1 MDTKKEFSTEKL
13 NSFLNKIDKKLETNT
28 DIVGDENKNILKS
41 WINEFNSAKE
51 KKVTVDINKD
61 IYEKNLN
68 AQKETFDKMN
78 LNIMN
83 NTNSNINNNN
93 NSLNKI
99 NNNEDNNIE
108 GLTKENFQQK
118 LKEKID
124 ILLNE
129 QTSIPKREEII
140 SIIDR
145 FYITHLNIKN
155 KIFSSEIEQL
165 LISLLDKCPKEEDE
179 KNIKVIENNVK
190 NLYPFSNSI
199 MISLTL
205 ISILTKR
212 IITIKAV
219 YPDYTE
225 EFPVIKKYIDNFL
238 KSFPFL
244 IKYNDFRIRSGLLT
258 SIGNLTSYMLMNK
271 MEEEL
276 LNLLEIC
283 INDISICIKK
293 TSENLKSK
301 ITTDF
306 HKMEAPF
313 KESIDLMGNMNN
325 TSGHFSL
332 DFSKTILI
340 EMINRLPLDENYFE
354 KIQNFL
360 IEKFKLFIDLILN
373 DENNDL
379 FPIIF
384 FSYEII
390 TTYLKMPF
398 FNKYFKKN
406 ISYYMS
412 TLLPRCAKHIAF
424 ISPRIRFWIIN
435 LLLSINSF
443 YSLKNEQVFMKK
455 ILPHICMNRYL
466 QVEGIKKNTM
476 VLWKEITALGGIEYI
491 KNNYED
497 FLTCYLNELHT
508 HGMIEREA
516 ACRCLQE
523 LIMKVYDENNHREI
537 INKYYKDML
546 ESTIRCCHDTC
557 WNVRESGL
565 ISLGYVFGNIKKNVE
580 TDQTSYN
587 NIIQDINTLIQL
599 HCFDNVIEVRDAS
612 AYALEIFID
621 KGGELPEDFKNF
633 YINIIKNLN
642 DATKLKE
649 YLDLIKKKV
658 FPYITEKQDFGFLRE
673 VDEPDFTDGINHI
686 IKEISSLKDKEKNF
700 IDKEI
705 KIDELIMIVID
716 NLCKN
721 YNVGLSNLNKKTIWE
736 TLTVLFLKIEKY
748 DVEMYLDYIIDILI
762 KELDLNINSLCGFQ
776 AERFV
781 EGLVK
786 GGINKRMIKG
796 KVRNKIKNK
805 PNLVKIFDQLLK

>member
-1 MDTKKEFSTEKL
+1 MEIKKEISVEKL
-13 NSFLNKIDKKLETNT
+13 NAFLNKIDKKFEK
-28 DIVGDENKNILKS
+28 DSGIVGSENKDILKN
-41 WINEFNSAKE
+41 WINELNNTKE
-51 KKVTVDINKD
+51 KTIKVNVNKE
-61 IYEKNLN
+61 IYEKNL
-68 AQKETFDKMN
+68 KEQNEIFDKMKIN
-78 LNIMN
+78 TN
-83 NTNSNINNNN
+83 NTNIVFDNNN
-93 NSLNKI
+93 
-99 NNNEDNNIE
+99 DNDNIE
-108 GLTKENFQQK
+108 GITKENFEQK

-129 QTSIPKREEII
+129 KTSIPKKEEII
-140 SIIDR
+140 SIIDK
-145 FYITHLNIKN
+145 YYLTHINIKN

-165 LISLLDKCPKEEDE
+165 LISLLDKCPQNDDI
-179 KNIKVIENNVK
+179 NNNVNIENKENKDSKNV
-190 NLYPFSNSI
+190 LPYSNSI

-205 ISILTKR
+205 MSILTKR
-212 IITIKAV
+212 IITIKV
-219 YPDYTE
+219 IYPDLNE
-225 EFPVIKKYIDNFL
+225 EFPVMKKYFEIFL
-238 KSFPFL
+238 KIFPYL
-244 IKYNDFRIRSGLLT
+244 IKYNDFRIRSGILN

-276 LNLLEIC
+276 LNLLDMCTKDIF
-283 INDISICIKK
+283 ISIKL
-293 TSENLKSK
+293 TSENLKNK
-301 ITTDF
+301 ISNDF
-306 HKMEAPF
+306 QKMETPF
-313 KESIDLMGNMNN
+313 KESIDLIANN
-325 TSGHFSL
+325 TNNNAINNNGHFSL

-340 EMINRLPLDENYFE
+340 EMINRLPLDENQFE
-354 KIQNFL
+354 KIQKLL
-360 IEKFKLFIDLILN
+360 IEKSEMFIELITN

-406 ISYYMS
+406 ISNFMS
-412 TLLPRCAKHIAF
+412 TLLPRCAKHIAYT
-424 ISPRIRFWIIN
+424 SPRIRFWIIN

-443 YSLKNEQVFMKK
+443 YSLKNEKIFMKQ
-455 ILPHICMNRYL
+455 ILPHICLNRYL

-476 VLWKEITALGGIEYI
+476 ILWKEITALDGIEYI
-491 KNNYED
+491 KKNYED
-497 FLTCYLNELHT
+497 FLNCYLNELHT

-516 ACRCLQE
+516 ACRCIQE
-523 LIMKVYDENNHREI
+523 LIMKVYDENIHREI

-546 ESTIRCCHDTC
+546 ELTIKCCHDTC

-565 ISLGYVFGNIKKNVE
+565 ISLGYVFGNIKKNIESDNVL
-580 TDQTSYN
+580 YK
-587 NIIQDINTLIQL
+587 NIIQEINTLIKL
-599 HCFDNVIEVRDAS
+599 HIFDNVIEVRDAS
-612 AYALEIFID
+612 AYALQILIE
-621 KGGELPEDFKNF
+621 KGGEVPEDFIKF

-642 DATKLKE
+642 NSSELKE
-649 YLDLIKKKV
+649 LLTSVQKEV

-673 VDEPDFTDGINHI
+673 VDEQDFTDGINHI
-686 IKEISSLKDKEKNF
+686 IKEISSMKDKNKNF

-721 YNVGLSNLNKKTIWE
+721 YNIGLSNLNKKTIWE
-736 TLTVLFLKIEKY
+736 TLTILFLKIEKY

-762 KELDLNINSLCGFQ
+762 KELDLNINSLCGYQ
-776 AERFV
+776 AEKFV

-805 PNLVKIFDQLLK
+805 PNLVKLFDQLLK